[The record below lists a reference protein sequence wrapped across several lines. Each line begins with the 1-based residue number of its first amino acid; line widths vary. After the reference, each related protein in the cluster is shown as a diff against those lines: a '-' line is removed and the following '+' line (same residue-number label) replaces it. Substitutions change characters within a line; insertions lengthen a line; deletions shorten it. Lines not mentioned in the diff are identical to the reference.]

1 MGERCGHCKAAVIA
15 VQRGSRSLALM
26 RFFQL
31 QQQGYL
37 PSMCESA
44 TGEFTVC
51 YDAAHCQ
58 LAERPGEAAAF
69 KEGASTTRSARS
81 SAFINATAINI

>member
-1 MGERCGHCKAAVIA
+1 MGERCGHCKTAQIA
-15 VQRGSRSLALM
+15 VQRGPRSLALR

-31 QQQGYL
+31 QRQGYL

-51 YDAAHCQ
+51 YDAANGCLVQ
-58 LAERPGEAAAF
+58 QPGEAAGLDPA
-69 KEGASTTRSARS
+69 
-81 SAFINATAINI
+81 